1 MRQRANDSRGLVP
14 DQSETVLI
22 ILDLISDFDFED
34 GATLARAALPVAR
47 RIARLK
53 ARAKKIG
60 IPAIYLN
67 DDIGR
72 WRSDFRA
79 LVRHCQEVERAR
91 PIIAAVAPQPDD
103 YFILKP
109 KHSGFFEI

>member
-1 MRQRANDSRGLVP
+1 MRKRANDSRGLVP

-22 ILDLISDFDFED
+22 VLDLISDFDFED
-34 GATLARAALPVAR
+34 GETIARAALPVAR
-47 RIARLK
+47 RIGRLK

-60 IPAIYLN
+60 IPAIYVN

-72 WRSDFRA
+72 WRSEFRA
-79 LVRHCQEVERAR
+79 LVRHCQESERAR
-91 PIIAAVAPQPDD
+91 PIVDAIAPQPDD

-109 KHSGFFEI
+109 